1 MERDLGGAIL
11 IVLLLLFL
19 GIIAAARLIDFFMM
33 FRRDTAYIKC
43 EMRRAE
49 TYSEYCYWRRELRCH
64 RLCLLPFV
72 NSSNAYRI
80 YNALFWH
87 GKKTKSQARHTKKQ
101 RGIFAILAP
110 SAIGGAVCVAC
121 LCGVSWAWFTA
132 NVGSTTQ
139 SIQTA
144 QFSVTATVTANVEN
158 TNAEPVTVPPAAENP
173 LQFNGLLANTP
184 YTVTLT
190 ASGTASTGF
199 CKLELNGQKYLTP
212 QLSPS
217 AVFTFIYIPANAET
231 SLLVQPQW
239 GTAVATVSD
248 QSEYAVLNNSQTVG
262 KLLQQQSLQKA
273 AGNSANAAQSGSR
286 QSVGAQSSGA
296 QSSSLQSS
304 GSQPTGSQSIGSKP
318 SGTSSAGSQPAN
330 RQPLPSSAPAQSG
343 SNKTESGN
351 FANAAGS
358 SGGAENETSV
368 TP

>member
-1 MERDLGGAIL
+1 MERDLSGIIL
-11 IVLLLLFL
+11 FGLLFLLL

-49 TYSEYCYWRRELRCH
+49 TYSEYCCWRRELRCH

-72 NSSNAYRI
+72 NSTNAYRI
-80 YNALFWH
+80 YNVLFWH
-87 GKKTKSQARHTKKQ
+87 GKKTKPQTRRPKKQ

-110 SAIGGAVCVAC
+110 SAIGGAICVAC

-144 QFSVTATVTANVEN
+144 QFSVTATVTANAENEN
-158 TNAEPVTVPPAAENP
+158 TKPVAVTPAAENP
-173 LQFNGLLANTP
+173 LQFNGLSANTP

-217 AVFTFIYIPANAET
+217 AVFTFIYIPANAKT

-239 GTAVATVSD
+239 GTAAATVSN
-248 QSEYAVLNNSQTVG
+248 QSEYTVLVNEQKVG
-262 KLLQQQSLQKA
+262 APLQQQGGSPQKA
-273 AGNSANAAQSGSR
+273 TGNSANTAQSSLQSSSA
-286 QSVGAQSSGA
+286 QSVESTQSGLQSSGA
-296 QSSSLQSS
+296 QLSSSQ
-304 GSQPTGSQSIGSKP
+304 P
-318 SGTSSAGSQPAN
+318 SGTPSVGSQPAN

-343 SNKTESGN
+343 SPPKTESSN
-351 FANAAGS
+351 VSNAAGS

>member
-1 MERDLGGAIL
+1 MERDLSGIIL
-11 IVLLLLFL
+11 FGLLFLLL

-49 TYSEYCYWRRELRCH
+49 TYSEYCCWRRELRCH

-72 NSSNAYRI
+72 NSTNAYRI

-87 GKKTKSQARHTKKQ
+87 GKKTKPQTRRPKKQ

-110 SAIGGAVCVAC
+110 SAIGGAICVAC

-144 QFSVTATVTANVEN
+144 QFSVTATVTANAENEN
-158 TNAEPVTVPPAAENP
+158 TKPVAVTPAAENP

-190 ASGTASTGF
+190 SSGTASTGF

-212 QLSPS
+212 QLSSS

-239 GTAVATVSD
+239 GTAAATVSN
-248 QSEYAVLNNSQTVG
+248 QSEYTVLVIEQTVG
-262 KLLQQQSLQKA
+262 TPLQQQGGSPQKA
-273 AGNSANAAQSGSR
+273 TGNSANTAQSSL
-286 QSVGAQSSGA
+286 QSSGA
-296 QSSSLQSS
+296 QSVESTQSGLQSS
-304 GSQPTGSQSIGSKP
+304 GAQLSRSQP
-318 SGTSSAGSQPAN
+318 SGTPSVGSQPAN
-330 RQPLPSSAPAQSG
+330 RQPLPSSAPAQS
-343 SNKTESGN
+343 SSPQKTESSNGS
-351 FANAAGS
+351 NAAGS

>member
-1 MERDLGGAIL
+1 MERDLSGIIL
-11 IVLLLLFL
+11 FGLLFLLL

-49 TYSEYCYWRRELRCH
+49 TYSEYCCWRRELRCH

-72 NSSNAYRI
+72 NSTNAYRI
-80 YNALFWH
+80 YNALFCH
-87 GKKTKSQARHTKKQ
+87 GKKTMPQTRRPKKQ

-110 SAIGGAVCVAC
+110 SAISGAICVAC
-121 LCGVSWAWFTA
+121 LCGVSWAWFTT

-144 QFSVTATVTANVEN
+144 QFSVTATVTANAENEN
-158 TNAEPVTVPPAAENP
+158 TKPVAVTPAAENP

-239 GTAVATVSD
+239 GTAAATVSN
-248 QSEYAVLNNSQTVG
+248 QSKYTVLVNEQKVG
-262 KLLQQQSLQKA
+262 APLQQQGGSPQKA
-273 AGNSANAAQSGSR
+273 TGNSANTAQSSLQSSSA
-286 QSVGAQSSGA
+286 QSVESTQSGLQSSGA
-296 QSSSLQSS
+296 QLSSSQ
-304 GSQPTGSQSIGSKP
+304 P
-318 SGTSSAGSQPAN
+318 SGTPSVGSQPAN
-330 RQPLPSSAPAQSG
+330 RQPLPSSAPAQS
-343 SNKTESGN
+343 SSPPKTESSN
-351 FANAAGS
+351 VSNAAGS

>member
-1 MERDLGGAIL
+1 MERDLSGIIL
-11 IVLLLLFL
+11 FGLLFLLL

-49 TYSEYCYWRRELRCH
+49 TYSEYCCWRRELRCH

-72 NSSNAYRI
+72 NSTNAYRI
-80 YNALFWH
+80 YNALFCH
-87 GKKTKSQARHTKKQ
+87 GKKTKPQTRRPKKQ

-110 SAIGGAVCVAC
+110 SAISGAICVAC

-144 QFSVTATVTANVEN
+144 QFSVTATVTANAENEN
-158 TNAEPVTVPPAAENP
+158 TKPVAVTPAAENP

-239 GTAVATVSD
+239 GTAAATVSN
-248 QSEYAVLNNSQTVG
+248 QSEYTVLVNEQKVG
-262 KLLQQQSLQKA
+262 APLQQQGGSPQKA
-273 AGNSANAAQSGSR
+273 TGNSANTAQSSL
-286 QSVGAQSSGA
+286 QSSGA
-296 QSSSLQSS
+296 QSVESTQFGLQSS
-304 GSQPTGSQSIGSKP
+304 GAQLSSSQPSGSP
-318 SGTSSAGSQPAN
+318 SVGSQPAN
-330 RQPLPSSAPAQSG
+330 RQPLPSSAPAQS
-343 SNKTESGN
+343 SSPKKTESSN
-351 FANAAGS
+351 VSNAAGL

>member
-1 MERDLGGAIL
+1 MERDLSGIIL
-11 IVLLLLFL
+11 FGLLFLLL

-49 TYSEYCYWRRELRCH
+49 TYSEYCCWRRELRCH

-72 NSSNAYRI
+72 NSTNAYRI
-80 YNALFWH
+80 YNALFCH
-87 GKKTKSQARHTKKQ
+87 GKKTKPQTRRPKKQ

-110 SAIGGAVCVAC
+110 SAIGGAICVAC
-121 LCGVSWAWFTA
+121 LCGVSWAWFTT

-144 QFSVTATVTANVEN
+144 QFSVTATVTANAENEN
-158 TNAEPVTVPPAAENP
+158 TKPVAVTPAAENP

-239 GTAVATVSD
+239 GTAAATVSN
-248 QSEYAVLNNSQTVG
+248 QSKYTVLVNEQKVG
-262 KLLQQQSLQKA
+262 APLQQQGGSPQKA
-273 AGNSANAAQSGSR
+273 TGNSANTAQSSLQSSSA
-286 QSVGAQSSGA
+286 QSVESTQSGLQSSGA
-296 QSSSLQSS
+296 QLSSSQ
-304 GSQPTGSQSIGSKP
+304 P
-318 SGTSSAGSQPAN
+318 SGTPSVGSQPAN
-330 RQPLPSSAPAQSG
+330 RQPLPSSAPAQS
-343 SNKTESGN
+343 SSPPKTESSN
-351 FANAAGS
+351 VSNAAGS

>member
-1 MERDLGGAIL
+1 MERDLSGIIL
-11 IVLLLLFL
+11 FGLLFLLL

-49 TYSEYCYWRRELRCH
+49 TYSEYCCWRRELRCH
-64 RLCLLPFV
+64 RLCLLPFI
-72 NSSNAYRI
+72 NSTNAYRI

-87 GKKTKSQARHTKKQ
+87 GKKTKPQTRRPKKQ

-110 SAIGGAVCVAC
+110 SAIGGAICVAC
-121 LCGVSWAWFTA
+121 LCGVSWAWFTT

-144 QFSVTATVTANVEN
+144 QFSVTATVTANAENEN
-158 TNAEPVTVPPAAENP
+158 TKPVAVTPAAENP

-217 AVFTFIYIPANAET
+217 AVFTFIYIPANAKT

-239 GTAVATVSD
+239 GTAAATVSN
-248 QSEYAVLNNSQTVG
+248 QSEYTVLVNEQTVG
-262 KLLQQQSLQKA
+262 APWQQQGGSPQKA
-273 AGNSANAAQSGSR
+273 TGNSANTAQSSLQSSSA
-286 QSVGAQSSGA
+286 QSVESTQSGLQSSGA
-296 QSSSLQSS
+296 QLSSSQ
-304 GSQPTGSQSIGSKP
+304 P
-318 SGTSSAGSQPAN
+318 SGTPSVGSQPAN
-330 RQPLPSSAPAQSG
+330 RQPLPSSAPAQS
-343 SNKTESGN
+343 SSPPKTESSN
-351 FANAAGS
+351 VSNAAGS

>member
-1 MERDLGGAIL
+1 MERDLSGIIL
-11 IVLLLLFL
+11 FGLLFLLL

-72 NSSNAYRI
+72 NSTNAYRI

-87 GKKTKSQARHTKKQ
+87 GKKTKPQTRRPKKQ

-110 SAIGGAVCVAC
+110 SAIGGAICVAC
-121 LCGVSWAWFTA
+121 LCGVSWAWFTT

-144 QFSVTATVTANVEN
+144 QFSVTATVTANAENEN
-158 TNAEPVTVPPAAENP
+158 TKPVAVTPAAENP

-199 CKLELNGQKYLTP
+199 CKLELNGQNYLTP

-217 AVFTFIYIPANAET
+217 TVFTFIYIPANAET

-239 GTAVATVSD
+239 GTAAATVSN
-248 QSEYAVLNNSQTVG
+248 QSEYTVLVNEQTVG
-262 KLLQQQSLQKA
+262 TPLQQQGGSPQKA
-273 AGNSANAAQSGSR
+273 TGNSANTAQSSLQLSSAQTVEST
-286 QSVGAQSSGA
+286 QSGLQSSGA
-296 QSSSLQSS
+296 QLSSSQ
-304 GSQPTGSQSIGSKP
+304 P
-318 SGTSSAGSQPAN
+318 SGTPSVGSQPAN
-330 RQPLPSSAPAQSG
+330 RQPLPSSAPAQS
-343 SNKTESGN
+343 SSPPKTESSN
-351 FANAAGS
+351 VSNAAGS

>member
-1 MERDLGGAIL
+1 MERDLSGIIL
-11 IVLLLLFL
+11 FGLLFLLL

-49 TYSEYCYWRRELRCH
+49 TYSEYCCWRRELRCH

-72 NSSNAYRI
+72 NSTNAYRI
-80 YNALFWH
+80 YNALFCH
-87 GKKTKSQARHTKKQ
+87 GKKTKPQTRRPKKQ

-110 SAIGGAVCVAC
+110 SAIGGAICVAC

-144 QFSVTATVTANVEN
+144 QFSVTATVTANAENEN
-158 TNAEPVTVPPAAENP
+158 TKPVAVTPAAENP

-217 AVFTFIYIPANAET
+217 AVFTFIYIPANVET

-239 GTAVATVSD
+239 GTAAATVSN
-248 QSEYAVLNNSQTVG
+248 QSKYTVLVNEQKVG
-262 KLLQQQSLQKA
+262 APLQQQGGSPQKA
-273 AGNSANAAQSGSR
+273 TGNSANTAQSSLQSSSA
-286 QSVGAQSSGA
+286 QSVESTQSGLQSSGA
-296 QSSSLQSS
+296 QLSSSQL
-304 GSQPTGSQSIGSKP
+304 
-318 SGTSSAGSQPAN
+318 SGTPSVGSQPAN
-330 RQPLPSSAPAQSG
+330 RQPLPSSAPAQS
-343 SNKTESGN
+343 SSPPKTESSN
-351 FANAAGS
+351 VSNAAGS

>member
-1 MERDLGGAIL
+1 MEWDLGGAIL
-11 IVLLLLFL
+11 IGLLLLFL

-49 TYSEYCYWRRELRCH
+49 TYSEYCCWRRELRCR

-72 NSSNAYRI
+72 NSTNAYRI
-80 YNALFWH
+80 YNALFCH
-87 GKKTKSQARHTKKQ
+87 GKKTKPQTRRPKKQ

-110 SAIGGAVCVAC
+110 SAIGGAICVAC
-121 LCGVSWAWFTA
+121 LCGVSWAWFTT

-144 QFSVTATVTANVEN
+144 QFSVTATVTANAENEN
-158 TNAEPVTVPPAAENP
+158 TKPVAVTPAAENP
-173 LQFNGLLANTP
+173 LQFNGLLANTT

-212 QLSPS
+212 QLGLN
-217 AVFTFIYIPANAET
+217 AVFTFTYIPANAET
-231 SLLVQPQW
+231 GLLLQPQW
-239 GTAVATVSD
+239 GTAAATVSN
-248 QSEYAVLNNSQTVG
+248 QSEYQVLANKQTVG
-262 KLLQQQSLQKA
+262 TLLQQQSLQKA

-304 GSQPTGSQSIGSKP
+304 GSQPTGSQPIGSKP
-318 SGTSSAGSQPAN
+318 SGTSSADSQPAN

-358 SGGAENETSV
+358 SGEDEIAASV